1 MMHISY
7 IYFALVF
14 LLAVYISMMSVNC
27 AASHEVR
34 QAYKQFVAAVV
45 ELMGG
50 EVVSEEFQEVALKIY
65 GMFGGATDAEQEEG
79 PKRFFAKK

>member
-1 MMHISY
+1 
-7 IYFALVF
+7 
-14 LLAVYISMMSVNC
+14 
-27 AASHEVR
+27 
-34 QAYKQFVAAVV
+34 
-45 ELMGG
+45 MGG